1 MKNEKWRESARQI
14 GRIVLACGLALV
26 LGGLFLLTQGQSPI
40 ECYGVLFSK
49 AFSSFDQVL
58 RRMTPLILTA
68 LAVAIPQKT
77 GMLNLGGEGQ
87 IALGGLAAALVG
99 AYVSLPADMH
109 PIACM
114 LAAAIAGA
122 VAAWVAA
129 ILRTKFGA
137 TEAVTTIMINS
148 VISYT
153 LAYLTMYPLRAS
165 DTIPQTAA
173 ILKSAEI
180 LQPVRGQQWS
190 LGLFIAIFLGIA
202 VKFFMDRTVLGLEM
216 KSAGLSPLTAKFQG
230 INIKRLAMLSMILGG
245 AMAGV
250 GGSLEVLGGKHA
262 YLNEYFLN
270 YGWDGVAI
278 SYMAAGNPI
287 GIIVASLV
295 MAMVR
300 VGAAALDRK
309 SGISIYF
316 AVALQGIII
325 VLMVCPHLIKLISER
340 FARLKRRTRS
350 IEKEVG

>member
-1 MKNEKWRESARQI
+1 MNRSKWIGSFKQI
-14 GRIVLACGLALV
+14 GRIVLACLLALI
-26 LGGLFLLTQGQSPI
+26 LGGLFLVTQGQSPF
-40 ECYGVLFSK
+40 ECYYILFSK

-58 RRMTPLILTA
+58 RRMTPLVLTA

-87 IALGGLAAALVG
+87 IALGGLAAAIVG
-99 AYVSLPADMH
+99 AYVALPMGLH
-109 PIACM
+109 PIVCM
-114 LAAAIAGA
+114 LAAAMGGGF
-122 VAAWVAA
+122 AAWVAA
-129 ILRTKFGA
+129 VLRTKFGA

-165 DTIPQTAA
+165 DTIPQTAM
-173 ILKSAEI
+173 ILESAEI
-180 LQPVRGQQWS
+180 LQPIEGQQWS
-190 LGLFIAIFLGIA
+190 LGLFIAILFCIA
-202 VKFFMDRTVLGLEM
+202 VKFFMDHTVLGLEM

-230 INIKRLAMLSMILGG
+230 VNINRLAMLSMVLGE
-245 AMAGV
+245 AMAGI

-300 VGAAALDRK
+300 VGAAALERK
-309 SGISIYF
+309 SGVSIYF

-325 VLMVCPHLIKLISER
+325 VLMVCPHLITLINDAISKLKQQKK
-340 FARLKRRTRS
+340 AT
-350 IEKEVG
+350 KEVR